1 MNRAG
6 LYEVLDT
13 YLRALG
19 KRDASAVRWADSPMT
34 SENNVMLQVGDGLW
48 GTIEAVG
55 EYQLRFADPTTGHVG
70 YFGTVHE
77 HIEES
82 GFTVR
87 LKVDGAGRITEA
99 EAVVVRQSDS
109 GIKF

>member
-19 KRDASAVRWADSPMT
+19 KREASAVHWADSPAT

-48 GTIEAVG
+48 GTIEALG
-55 EYQLRFADPTTGHVG
+55 EYQLRFADPATGHVG

-82 GFTVR
+82 AFTLR
-87 LKVDGAGRITEA
+87 LKVDAAGRIAEA
-99 EAVVVRQSDS
+99 ECVVVRQ
-109 GIKF
+109 